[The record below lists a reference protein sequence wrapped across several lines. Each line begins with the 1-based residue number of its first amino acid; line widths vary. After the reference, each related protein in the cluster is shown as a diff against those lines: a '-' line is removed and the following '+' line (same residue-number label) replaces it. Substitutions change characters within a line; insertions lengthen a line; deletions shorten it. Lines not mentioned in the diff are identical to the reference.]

1 MDYAHTYV
9 TLRHT
14 DDGIGCNCR
23 DWAENIVEISHRLG
37 ARLGSLKDLN
47 KTFQTSLHN
56 DFGGHQAI
64 HDLFFHPTIPYNES
78 GSRQGDWYD
87 LSNTSAK

>member
-1 MDYAHTYV
+1 
-9 TLRHT
+9 
-14 DDGIGCNCR
+14 
-23 DWAENIVEISHRLG
+23 VEISHRLG

-56 DFGGHQAI
+56 VHNDFGGHPAI

-78 GSRQGDWYD
+78 GSRQDNWYD